1 MISRLGIFTAD
12 QYARA
17 TIRGRVDGSAIS
29 YDLLQIDDHPT
40 EAEISRFEQISL
52 GFRTSNGTTRLT
64 FRRRLLEVDT
74 TTLELVQQW
83 HPRDAELHVE
93 DRAASNCLTSAELAE
108 QLFPVFPHATIEAS
122 DRLLYVLRISLGRGK
137 AYIIEPDGELLQY
150 ICPPFVVYLNS
161 REPYRCPVRR
171 LIAARAKRSF
181 LQLGLP
187 QRCGEYAIERISCV
201 HPEADSFCKRDPRL
215 RICTRSVFEH
225 HPGLDV
231 LRTMNILNKAYFP
244 LERLVEGANAA
255 FQSLKPGGLWIVG
268 RTSGNTNDV
277 TFFRRTEYKWEVMA
291 RIGKGSEIE
300 ELVDGAFPTT
310 ARDSSFSKNNTQS
323 TLLRQASLPP
333 CHFRENSLAA

>member
-1 MISRLGIFTAD
+1 VNS
-12 QYARA
+12 
-17 TIRGRVDGSAIS
+17 SAIS
-29 YDLLQIDDHPT
+29 YGLLKVDDHPT
-40 EAEISRFEQISL
+40 TEEISRFEQISL

-64 FRRRLLEVDT
+64 FRHRLLDVDT
-74 TTLELVQQW
+74 TTLELLQQW
-83 HPRDAELHVE
+83 HPRDSELHVE
-93 DRAASNCLTSAELAE
+93 DRAASNCLTSAEMAE
-108 QLFPVFPHATIEAS
+108 QLFQVFPRATIEAS

-161 REPYRCPVRR
+161 REPYRCPLRR
-171 LIAARAKRSF
+171 LLAARAKKSF
-181 LQLGLP
+181 VRLRLP
-187 QRCGEYAIERISCV
+187 QGCGEYAIDRISCI

-231 LRTMNILNKAYFP
+231 LRTMNILNQAYFP
-244 LERLVEGANAA
+244 VERLVEGVNAA
-255 FQSLKPGGLWIVG
+255 FQSLQPGGLWIVG

-277 TFFRRTEYKWEVMA
+277 TFFRRTEHEWEVMA

-300 ELVDGAFPTT
+300 ELVAGAFPTT
-310 ARDSSFSKNNTQS
+310 AHDSSCSENNTQS
-323 TLLRQASLPP
+323 TPLRQASLPP

>member
-1 MISRLGIFTAD
+1 
-12 QYARA
+12 
-17 TIRGRVDGSAIS
+17 VDGSAIS

-244 LERLVEGANAA
+244 VERLVEGANAA